1 MEEWPAYFLKY
12 VKSEVRRPIGAL
24 DVRKT
29 ANLKPVVNTP
39 KAEFSEVRV
48 KRVKFLTE
56 RQVEAIVK
64 AADTERDKAMIEA
77 AFIHGLRVSELVSLR
92 WDQIDLADGT
102 MRIYRT
108 KHGRDT
114 THPIPAGELRTLKR
128 LKRRAG
134 GEFVFVS
141 RLGGPMTTRAF
152 AQMLAKAAARAELPG
167 GGNPHALRH
176 ATGYKLASEGR
187 DLRVIQHYLGHRDVK
202 STEIYTEAA
211 PADFR
216 GLFR

>member
-1 MEEWPAYFLKY
+1 
-12 VKSEVRRPIGAL
+12 L

-29 ANLKPVVNTP
+29 ANLKLVVNTP

-48 KRVKFLTE
+48 KRAAPKRVKFLTE

-92 WDQIDLADGT
+92 WDQIDLADAT

-128 LKRRAG
+128 LKRQAG

-176 ATGYKLASEGR
+176 ACGYKLASEGR

>member
-1 MEEWPAYFLKY
+1 MR
-12 VKSEVRRPIGAL
+12 KS
-24 DVRKT
+24 
-29 ANLKPVVNTP
+29 ANLKLIVDTPDLGIFGSTP
-39 KAEFSEVRV
+39 KQRTP

-56 RQVEAIVK
+56 RQVEAIAR
-64 AADTERDKAMIEA
+64 AADTERDKAMIDV
-77 AFIHGLRVSELVSLR
+77 AFVHGLRVSELVSLR
-92 WDQIDLADGT
+92 WDQIDLADAT

-108 KHGRDT
+108 KHGRDA
-114 THPIPAGELRTLKR
+114 THPVPAGELRTLKR
-128 LKRRAG
+128 LKRRAV

-152 AQMLAKAAARAELPG
+152 AQMLAKAAIRAGLPG

-176 ATGYKLASEGR
+176 ACGYKLASEGR

-211 PADFR
+211 PTDFR